1 MRAQFGACGQGA
13 REEITSLL
21 NSFQASTIRDEQG
34 ESQVA
39 RLEARL
45 RYAESAAVDVRGRHA
60 ELHLTTTQVHTAEA
74 NAARNASQQS
84 QPNPA
89 LVNQAAN
96 EALFS
101 KEKECR
107 QLLARCYLR

>member
-1 MRAQFGACGQGA
+1 MNHIPSANFRKKIQPEC
-13 REEITSLL
+13 S
-21 NSFQASTIRDEQG
+21 
-34 ESQVA
+34 
-39 RLEARL
+39 RL
-45 RYAESAAVDVRGRHA
+45 
-60 ELHLTTTQVHTAEA
+60 TAEA

-89 LVNQAAN
+89 LVNKAAN